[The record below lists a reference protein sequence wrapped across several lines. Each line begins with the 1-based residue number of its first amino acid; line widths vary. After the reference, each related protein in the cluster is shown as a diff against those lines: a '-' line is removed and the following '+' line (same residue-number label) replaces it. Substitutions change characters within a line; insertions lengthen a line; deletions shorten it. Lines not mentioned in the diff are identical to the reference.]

1 MMNILGNLPMKRIKT
16 VIIGAAGRDFH
27 NFNTYFRNNER
38 YDVVAFTATQIP
50 DISGRKYPAELAG
63 FLYPEGIPIYPEK
76 DLLSLI
82 RQHKVDQVIMAY
94 SDISHV
100 QVMQKASHVL
110 AIGPDFRLMGTKH
123 TCIKSNKPVIAV
135 CAVRTGAGKSQV
147 SRRLGQI
154 LRKHGKRVAVIRH
167 PMPYGELRKQICQ
180 RFGDLADLD
189 KHECTIEEREE
200 YAPHIEAGNLVFAGV
215 DYDVILKEAEKEAD
229 IILWD
234 GGNNDFPFYAPD
246 LWFTVTDPHRLGHET
261 TYYPG
266 HTNLLASDVIIV
278 NKVDTA
284 KTEDVETLIETIK
297 VENPKAQ
304 IIKAESIVTVED
316 PDIIREKRV
325 LVVEDGPTV
334 THGDMEYGAGMVA
347 AKNNHA
353 SEIIDPRP
361 FAVRSIN
368 DTYEK
373 YTHLK
378 QVLPA
383 MGYGAKQIKDL
394 EETINNTNA
403 DTVIIGTPI
412 DLRRLITI
420 NKPNTRITY
429 DVDEKSTKALENILE
444 ARGFI

>member
-1 MMNILGNLPMKRIKT
+1 MKRIKT
-16 VIIGAAGRDFH
+16 IILGAAGRDFH
-27 NFNTYFRNNER
+27 NFNTYFRDNEN

-50 DISGRKYPAELAG
+50 DISGRRYPKELTG
-63 FLYPEGIPIYPEK
+63 SLYPEGIPIHSEEELP
-76 DLLSLI
+76 SLI
-82 RQHKVDQVIMAY
+82 KQYEVDQVIMSY

-100 QVMQKASHVL
+100 QVMQKASRIL
-110 AIGPDFRLMGTKH
+110 ASGADFRLMGTKH
-123 TCIKSNKPVIAV
+123 TCIKSKKPVIAV

-147 SRRLGQI
+147 TRKLGQI
-154 LRKHGKRVAVIRH
+154 LRQQGKHVAVIRH
-167 PMPYGELRKQICQ
+167 PMPYGDLRKQISQ

-215 DYDVILKEAEKEAD
+215 DYEKILMEAEKEAD

-234 GGNNDFPFYAPD
+234 GGNNDFPFYVPD
-246 LWFTVTDPHRLGHET
+246 LWFTVADPHRLGHET

-284 KTEDVETLIETIK
+284 KAKDVETLIETIK
-297 VENPKAQ
+297 VENPKAR

-316 PDIIREKRV
+316 PSKIKKKRV

-353 SEIIDPRP
+353 LEVIDPRP

-368 DTYEK
+368 DTFKK
-373 YTHLK
+373 YPHLSR
-378 QVLPA
+378 VLPA

-394 EETINNTNA
+394 EETINNTDA

-412 DLRRLITI
+412 DLRRII
-420 NKPNTRITY
+420 DIDKPSTRITY
-429 DVDEKSTKALENILE
+429 SVDDTTTKTLQDILKD
-444 ARGFI
+444 RGFI

>member
-1 MMNILGNLPMKRIKT
+1 MKRMKT
-16 VIIGAAGRDFH
+16 IILGAAGRDFH
-27 NFNTYFRNNER
+27 NFNTYFRDNEI

-50 DISGRKYPAELAG
+50 DISGRKYPKELTG
-63 FLYPEGIPIYPEK
+63 SLYPDGIPIYPEE
-76 DLLSLI
+76 DLASLI
-82 RQHKVDQVIMAY
+82 KQYEADQVIMSY

-100 QVMQKASHVL
+100 QVMQKASHIL
-110 AIGPDFRLMGTKH
+110 AIGADFRLMGIKH

-147 SRRLGQI
+147 TRKLGQI
-154 LRKHGKRVAVIRH
+154 LRQRGKRVAVIRH
-167 PMPYGELRKQICQ
+167 PMPYGDLRKQICQ
-180 RFGDLADLD
+180 RFGDLIDLD

-200 YAPHIEAGNLVFAGV
+200 YAPHIVAGNLVFAGV
-215 DYDVILKEAEKEAD
+215 DYGKILIEAEKEAD

-234 GGNNDFPFYAPD
+234 GGNNDFPFYVAD
-246 LWFTVTDPHRLGHET
+246 LWFTVADPHRLGHET

-284 KTEDVETLIETIK
+284 KTEDIETLIETIK
-297 VENPKAQ
+297 AENPKAQ
-304 IIKAESIVTVED
+304 IIKAKSIVTVED
-316 PDIIREKRV
+316 PDKIKEKRV

-334 THGDMEYGAGMVA
+334 THGDMKYGAGMVA
-347 AKNNHA
+347 AKANHA

-361 FAVRSIN
+361 YAVRSIN
-368 DTYEK
+368 DTFKK
-373 YTHLK
+373 YPHLS

-383 MGYGAKQIKDL
+383 MGYGAKQIEDL
-394 EETINNTNA
+394 EETINNTDA

-412 DLRRLITI
+412 DLRRIINI

-429 DVDEKSTKALENILE
+429 GMDDKSTKTLQDILE
-444 ARGFI
+444 KRGFI

>member
-1 MMNILGNLPMKRIKT
+1 MKRMKT
-16 VIIGAAGRDFH
+16 IILGAAGRDFH
-27 NFNTYFRNNER
+27 NFNTYFRDNEN

-50 DISGRKYPAELAG
+50 DISGRRYPKELTG
-63 FLYPEGIPIYPEK
+63 SLYPEGIPIYSEEELP
-76 DLLSLI
+76 SLI
-82 RQHKVDQVIMAY
+82 KQYEVDQVIMSY

-100 QVMQKASHVL
+100 QVMQKASQIL
-110 AIGPDFRLMGTKH
+110 AIGADFRLMGTKH

-147 SRRLGQI
+147 TRELGQI
-154 LRKHGKRVAVIRH
+154 LRQQGKHVAVIRH
-167 PMPYGELRKQICQ
+167 PMPYGDLRKQISQ

-200 YAPHIEAGNLVFAGV
+200 YAPHIVAGNLVFAGV
-215 DYDVILKEAEKEAD
+215 DYEKILIEAEKEAD

-234 GGNNDFPFYAPD
+234 GGNNDFPFYVPD

-284 KTEDVETLIETIK
+284 KAEDVETLIETIK
-297 VENPKAQ
+297 TENPKAQ

-316 PDIIREKRV
+316 PNKIKEKRV

-347 AKNNHA
+347 AKINHA

-368 DTYEK
+368 DTFKK
-373 YTHLK
+373 YPHLSR
-378 QVLPA
+378 VLPA
-383 MGYGAKQIKDL
+383 MGYGIKQIKDL
-394 EETINNTNA
+394 EETINKTDA

-412 DLRRLITI
+412 DLRRII
-420 NKPNTRITY
+420 NIDKPSTRITY
-429 DVDEKSTKALENILE
+429 GVDDTTTKKLQDILKE
-444 ARGFI
+444 RGFI

>member
-1 MMNILGNLPMKRIKT
+1 MKRMNT
-16 VIIGAAGRDFH
+16 IILGAAGRDFH
-27 NFNTYFRNNER
+27 NFNTYFRDNEI
-38 YDVVAFTATQIP
+38 YNVVAFTATQIP
-50 DISGRKYPAELAG
+50 DISGRKYPEELTG
-63 FLYPEGIPIYPEK
+63 SLYPEGIPIYPEE
-76 DLLSLI
+76 DLASLI
-82 RQHKVDQVIMAY
+82 KRHEVDQVIMSY

-100 QVMQKASHVL
+100 QVMQKASHIL
-110 AIGPDFRLMGTKH
+110 AIGADFRFMGIKH

-147 SRRLGQI
+147 TRKLGQI
-154 LRKHGKRVAVIRH
+154 LRQQGKRVAVIRH
-167 PMPYGELRKQICQ
+167 PMPYGDLRKQICQ
-180 RFGDLADLD
+180 RFGNLTDLD
-189 KHECTIEEREE
+189 KHDCTIEEREE
-200 YAPHIEAGNLVFAGV
+200 YAPHIVAGNLVFAGV
-215 DYDVILKEAEKEAD
+215 DYGKILIEAEKEAD

-234 GGNNDFPFYAPD
+234 GGNNDFPFYVPD
-246 LWFTVTDPHRLGHET
+246 LWFTVADPHRLGHET

-266 HTNLLASDVIIV
+266 HTNLIASDIIII

-284 KTEDVETLIETIK
+284 KTEDVATLIETIK
-297 VENPKAQ
+297 AENPKAQ
-304 IIKAESIVTVED
+304 IIKAESIVTVEN
-316 PDIIREKRV
+316 PDKIKRKRV

-347 AKNNHA
+347 AKANHA

-368 DTYEK
+368 DTFNK
-373 YTHLK
+373 YPHLS

-394 EETINNTNA
+394 EETINNTDA

-412 DLRRLITI
+412 DLRKIINI

-429 DVDEKSTKALENILE
+429 GVDEKSAKTLQEILE
-444 ARGFI
+444 KRGFI